1 MPNIF
6 GVSEG
11 ITMKLY
17 QVFTIFCV
25 IAIAGCSGEDP
36 QTNRLAV
43 KVIDGYGEGIENA
56 TVAVG
61 NQSGDL
67 ISYVTTDEIGEAHFS
82 SLPSNATVTAAFSC
96 YDSSYKTTYYY
107 LETIYDVNVSGVTL
121 MLGTCGQNTQRKVD
135 IHVTYE
141 FEGID
146 YSEVTLGPITYS
158 GTNLTMDVYGL
169 QDDGNISV
177 FATGYDNEDN
187 IKGYGFALDQSVVDG
202 RVIDIVIDR
211 TDLVQL
217 THSLV
222 NVPLDTESYSAF
234 ASLLRKHSATNLPY
248 NFVGNTAPVPATIST
263 YSFDSFSDSNEFGAS
278 LTLDLDSDGNAD
290 GQVGFDRYVQD
301 ASDQVYD
308 FSSVPAL
315 PSDLTYNQGTT
326 SRPII
331 SWTNN
336 DSLSTAQKV
345 FINYSCQEPEKASF
359 YYGLTAPTT
368 ATSLIFPE
376 LPDTLAAFLPS
387 GYSTLSLK
395 TIKFDKS
402 ITYNDFLNPMY
413 NYIGLF
419 YEASEFSCYAYSF
432 ISLQP

>member
-1 MPNIF
+1 
-6 GVSEG
+6 
-11 ITMKLY
+11 MKLY
-17 QVFTIFCV
+17 QVFTIFFV
-25 IAIAGCSGEDP
+25 IAIAGGCSGDDP
-36 QTNRLAV
+36 QTNRLTV

-56 TVAVG
+56 TVAIG

-67 ISYVTTDEIGEAHFS
+67 ITYVTTDKIGEAHFS
-82 SLPSNATVTAAFSC
+82 SFPANATVTAAFSC
-96 YDSSYKTTYYY
+96 YNSSYETTYYF

-135 IHVTYE
+135 IHITYE

-158 GTNLTMDVYGL
+158 GTDLTMDVYGL

-202 RVIDIVIDR
+202 SVIDIDIDR
-211 TDLVQL
+211 TDLVKL

-222 NVPLDTESYSAF
+222 NVPLDAVSYAAF

-248 NFVGNTAPVPATIST
+248 NFVGNMAPVPTTINT

-278 LTLDLDSDGNAD
+278 LTLDQDSDGNSD
-290 GQVGFDRYVQD
+290 GNVGFDRYVQD
-301 ASDQVYD
+301 ASDQIYD

-331 SWTNN
+331 SWRNN
-336 DSLSTAQKV
+336 DFLSTAQKV
-345 FINYSCQEPEKASF
+345 FINYSYKEPEKAYF
-359 YYGLTAPTT
+359 YYGLTAPAT

-376 LPDTLAAFLPS
+376 LPVTLAAFHPS
-387 GYSTLSLK
+387 GFSTLSLK
-395 TIKFDKS
+395 TIEFDKS
-402 ITYNDFLNPMY
+402 ITYNDFLDPKY

-419 YEASEFSCYAYSF
+419 YEASEFSRYAYSI

>member
-1 MPNIF
+1 MQWWEPANQPCK
-6 GVSEG
+6 V
-11 ITMKLY
+11 
-17 QVFTIFCV
+17 
-25 IAIAGCSGEDP
+25 
-36 QTNRLAV
+36 AV

-56 TVAVG
+56 TVVIG

-67 ISYVTTDEIGEAHFS
+67 MSYGTTDEIGEAYFS
-82 SLPSNATVTAAFSC
+82 SLPSNTTVTAAFNC
-96 YDSSYKTTYYY
+96 YTFSNKTTYYF
-107 LETIYDVNVSGVTL
+107 LETIYDVNVSAVTL
-121 MLGTCGQNTQRKVD
+121 LLGTCGPNTQREVD
-135 IHVTYE
+135 IHITYE
-141 FEGID
+141 VEGID

-158 GTNLTMDVYGL
+158 GKNLTMDVYGL
-169 QDDGNISV
+169 QDDGNVSV

-202 RVIDIVIDR
+202 SVIDIVIDR
-211 TDLVQL
+211 SDLVQH

-222 NVPLDTESYSAF
+222 NVPLNTVSYYAF
-234 ASLLRKHSATNLPY
+234 GSLLRKHSATNLPY

-263 YSFDSFSDSNEFGAS
+263 YSSDSFSDSNEFEAS
-278 LTLDLDSDGNAD
+278 LTLDDDSDRNSD
-290 GQVGFDRYVQD
+290 GRVGFDRYVQN

-308 FSSVPAL
+308 FSLVPAL

-345 FINYSCQEPEKASF
+345 FISSRSQEPEKASF
-359 YYGLTAPTT
+359 YYYLTAPAT

-376 LPDTLAAFLPS
+376 LPDTLAVFRPS
-387 GYSTLSLK
+387 AYSTQSLK
-395 TIKFDKS
+395 TMKFDKS
-402 ITYNDFLNPMY
+402 ITYNDFLDPMF

-419 YEASEFSCYAYSF
+419 YEASELSCYAYSF
-432 ISLQP
+432 ITLQP

>member
-1 MPNIF
+1 
-6 GVSEG
+6 V
-11 ITMKLY
+11 
-17 QVFTIFCV
+17 
-25 IAIAGCSGEDP
+25 
-36 QTNRLAV
+36 AV

-56 TVAVG
+56 TVVIG

-67 ISYVTTDEIGEAHFS
+67 MSYGTTDEIGEAYFS
-82 SLPSNATVTAAFSC
+82 SLPSNTTVTAAFNC
-96 YDSSYKTTYYY
+96 YTFSNKTTYYF
-107 LETIYDVNVSGVTL
+107 LETIYDVNVSAVTL
-121 MLGTCGQNTQRKVD
+121 LLGTCGPNTQREVD
-135 IHVTYE
+135 IHITYE
-141 FEGID
+141 VEGID

-158 GTNLTMDVYGL
+158 GKNLTMDVYGL
-169 QDDGNISV
+169 QDDGNVSV

-202 RVIDIVIDR
+202 SVIDIVIDR
-211 TDLVQL
+211 SDLVQH

-222 NVPLDTESYSAF
+222 NVPLNTVSYYAF
-234 ASLLRKHSATNLPY
+234 GSLLRKHSATNLPY

-263 YSFDSFSDSNEFGAS
+263 YSSDSFSDSNEFEAS
-278 LTLDLDSDGNAD
+278 LTLDDDSDRNSD
-290 GQVGFDRYVQD
+290 GRVGFDRYVQN

-308 FSSVPAL
+308 FSLVPAL

-345 FINYSCQEPEKASF
+345 FISSRSQEPEKASF
-359 YYGLTAPTT
+359 YYYLTAPAT

-376 LPDTLAAFLPS
+376 LPDTLAVFRPS
-387 GYSTLSLK
+387 AYSTQSLK
-395 TIKFDKS
+395 TMKFDKS
-402 ITYNDFLNPMY
+402 ITYNDFLDPMF

-419 YEASEFSCYAYSF
+419 YEASELSCYAYSF
-432 ISLQP
+432 ITLQP

>member
-1 MPNIF
+1 M
-6 GVSEG
+6 
-11 ITMKLY
+11 
-17 QVFTIFCV
+17 
-25 IAIAGCSGEDP
+25 
-36 QTNRLAV
+36 AV

-56 TVAVG
+56 TVVIG

-67 ISYVTTDEIGEAHFS
+67 MSYGTTDEIGEAYFS
-82 SLPSNATVTAAFSC
+82 SLPSNTTVTAAFNC
-96 YDSSYKTTYYY
+96 YTFSNKTTYYF
-107 LETIYDVNVSGVTL
+107 LETIYDVNVSAVTL
-121 MLGTCGQNTQRKVD
+121 LLGTCGPNTQREVD
-135 IHVTYE
+135 IHITYE
-141 FEGID
+141 VEGID

-158 GTNLTMDVYGL
+158 GKNLTMDVYGL
-169 QDDGNISV
+169 QDDGNVSV

-202 RVIDIVIDR
+202 SVIDIVIDR
-211 TDLVQL
+211 SDLVQH

-222 NVPLDTESYSAF
+222 NVPLNTVSYYAF
-234 ASLLRKHSATNLPY
+234 GSLLRKHSATNLPY

-263 YSFDSFSDSNEFGAS
+263 YSSDSFSDSNEFEAS
-278 LTLDLDSDGNAD
+278 LTLDDDSDRNSD
-290 GQVGFDRYVQD
+290 GRVGFDRYVQN

-308 FSSVPAL
+308 FSLVPAL

-345 FINYSCQEPEKASF
+345 FISSRSQEPEKASF
-359 YYGLTAPTT
+359 YYYLTAPAT

-376 LPDTLAAFLPS
+376 LPDTLAVFRPS
-387 GYSTLSLK
+387 AYSTQSLK
-395 TIKFDKS
+395 TMKFDKS
-402 ITYNDFLNPMY
+402 ITYNDFLDPMF

-419 YEASEFSCYAYSF
+419 YEASELSCYAYSF
-432 ISLQP
+432 ITLQP